1 MRKAPFTAALQK
13 HCEESRRTHP
23 PEVGEYVSLYGPRPQ
38 SSRKEMKM
46 AIKQIEIGEL
56 ELIKDIA
63 SCEDPAQALAVAVE
77 VITQFLNQQKSGEGA
92 KA

>member
-1 MRKAPFTAALQK
+1 
-13 HCEESRRTHP
+13 
-23 PEVGEYVSLYGPRPQ
+23 
-38 SSRKEMKM
+38 MKM
-46 AIKQIEIGEL
+46 AIKEIEIGEL